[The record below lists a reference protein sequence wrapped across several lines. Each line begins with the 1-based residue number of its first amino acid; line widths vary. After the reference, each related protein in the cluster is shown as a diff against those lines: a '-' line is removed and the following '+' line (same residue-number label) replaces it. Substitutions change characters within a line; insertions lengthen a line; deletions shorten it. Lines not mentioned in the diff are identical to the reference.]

1 MITPVQEL
9 TYYTSQLLVITPT
22 TCYMAPVI
30 LQFMRAPH
38 LATPNLKGW
47 EKVGNKFLRKIFRSV
62 TLVGSFGIF

>member
-1 MITPVQEL
+1 MLSNFMITPVQEL

-38 LATPNLKGW
+38 LATP
-47 EKVGNKFLRKIFRSV
+47 
-62 TLVGSFGIF
+62 